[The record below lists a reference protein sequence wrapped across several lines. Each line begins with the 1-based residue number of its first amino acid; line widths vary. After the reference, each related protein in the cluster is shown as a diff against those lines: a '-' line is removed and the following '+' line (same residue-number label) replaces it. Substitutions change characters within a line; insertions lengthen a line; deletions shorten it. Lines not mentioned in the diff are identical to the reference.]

1 MNRITALVGNWSR
14 NHEIDEFNEWPKNA
28 DTLGNSE
35 LACGYG
41 QLVDTGSPASVHSSA
56 VCNEHR
62 SGTSAGRT
70 SRQAAPLPA
79 DGEERED
86 HVDAWKPRTA
96 LGEPGCWRG
105 NYMSECADTTREN
118 APKTQHKGQ
127 ARTTAVL
134 AGAALLAP
142 LGLLAAS
149 GNAAAADSGVWDR
162 IAQCESGGNW
172 HINTGNSYYG
182 GLQFSAGT
190 WRAYGGSAYAATAD
204 QASRSAQI
212 AVATKVQ
219 HAQGWGAWP
228 VCSVRAGAS
237 GSAPAASSGTVSE
250 KSTTKTRKSTEKATP
265 SKPAKTPARG
275 TNNASRGTS
284 RGDYTVR
291 EGDTLSAIAAQ
302 HGTTWRKVYA
312 ANKSVIGADPDLI
325 VPGQQLDL

>member
-1 MNRITALVGNWSR
+1 
-14 NHEIDEFNEWPKNA
+14 
-28 DTLGNSE
+28 
-35 LACGYG
+35 
-41 QLVDTGSPASVHSSA
+41 
-56 VCNEHR
+56 
-62 SGTSAGRT
+62 
-70 SRQAAPLPA
+70 
-79 DGEERED
+79 
-86 HVDAWKPRTA
+86 
-96 LGEPGCWRG
+96 
-105 NYMSECADTTREN
+105 MSECADTTREN
-118 APKTQHKGQ
+118 AHKSPMGQ

-172 HINTGNSYYG
+172 HINTGNGYYG

-204 QASRSAQI
+204 QASKSAQI
-212 AVATKVQ
+212 TVASKVQ
-219 HAQGWGAWP
+219 RAQGWGAWP

-237 GSAPAASSGTVSE
+237 GSAPAGSSGTVSE
-250 KSTTKTRKSTEKATP
+250 KSTGTKKSTTESTSESTTKKSTKKATP

-291 EGDTLSAIAAQ
+291 EGDTLSGIAAQ

-312 ANKSVIGADPDLI
+312 ANKAVIGGDPDLI